1 MMSLSQ
7 QWAMTLT
14 QLIADFV
21 DSGPYPEVAIK
32 GLALDSRQVQAG
44 DLFIA
49 VKGTAT
55 DGVAFIPQ
63 AIERGAVAVLIEK
76 DQLVGPLVDGAFDG
90 SAEGSFHSAEGSS
103 HSAEGSSYTSGSS
116 GEKVPV
122 IGIENL
128 SEYVSDIAG
137 VFYGDPSSKMTV
149 TAITGTNGKTTC
161 TRLFAELVEYLTQNH
176 SKAAGSSAFVG
187 TLGYGMVRHA
197 GFQALHDSARKS
209 PQQDSLSVANTG
221 TEAGTETIT
230 DTGLTTPDAVAMQR
244 ILAELNSK
252 GAANVALEVS
262 SHSLV
267 QRRVAGLKV
276 DTAVFTNLS
285 RDHLDYHGDINAYG
299 AAKSRLF
306 AMPGLQHA
314 VINLDDNV
322 GRVILANLNPDVQ
335 AISFSLEDSAAD
347 VHCSTIGLS
356 PEGLRASVVTPWG
369 QGEISSALLGKFNLA
384 NLLAVIGA
392 AAVQGYALTDIL
404 AAIPSLRAV
413 PGRMELVDANAE
425 PAIVVDYAHTPDAL
439 EKALQALRVHC
450 RGNRWAVFG
459 CGGDRDIG
467 KRAEMGEIA
476 QRFAD
481 QVVVTSDNPRT
492 ESPQQIIDHILQGIS
507 REVIVESDRR
517 AAIRQAIL
525 KADKNDVVLIA
536 GKGHEDYQ
544 ILGAQRL
551 PFSDQAEARLA
562 LREREQVA
570 LQGGGQ

>member
-176 SKAAGSSAFVG
+176 SKGAGSSAFVG

-356 PEGLRASVVTPWG
+356 P
-369 QGEISSALLGKFNLA
+369 
-384 NLLAVIGA
+384 
-392 AAVQGYALTDIL
+392 
-404 AAIPSLRAV
+404 
-413 PGRMELVDANAE
+413 
-425 PAIVVDYAHTPDAL
+425 
-439 EKALQALRVHC
+439 
-450 RGNRWAVFG
+450 
-459 CGGDRDIG
+459 
-467 KRAEMGEIA
+467 
-476 QRFAD
+476 
-481 QVVVTSDNPRT
+481 
-492 ESPQQIIDHILQGIS
+492 
-507 REVIVESDRR
+507 
-517 AAIRQAIL
+517 
-525 KADKNDVVLIA
+525 
-536 GKGHEDYQ
+536 
-544 ILGAQRL
+544 
-551 PFSDQAEARLA
+551 
-562 LREREQVA
+562 
-570 LQGGGQ
+570 